1 MNLLDLMPIVL
12 VIGYTSLGFFTGLI
26 RRAIGLVALWVA
38 FLGATHLGLQAGG
51 VLQQSS
57 GLEVPD
63 SRIYG
68 FFGIVVAVLLV
79 VEGAG
84 QLAHNQIQIPAI
96 ALNRVTGVI
105 IGFATGVLLSV
116 VITHELV
123 FAGQPF
129 GGGQLDALQARIRD
143 TTNHSSIAVPLRNA
157 IGSPIIDVFQ
167 PVLPADPQIY
177 FGPGPVL

>member
-1 MNLLDLMPIVL
+1 MNWLDFAVIILIVA
-12 VIGYTSLGFFTGLI
+12 YTAAGFFTGLI

-68 FFGIVVAVLLV
+68 FFGIVIAVLV
-79 VEGAG
+79 IVEGAG
-84 QLAHNQIQIPAI
+84 QLAHSQIQIPAVT
-96 ALNRVTGVI
+96 LNRVTGVI
-105 IGFATGVLLSV
+105 IGLFTGVLLSV

-123 FAGQPF
+123 YAGQPF
-129 GGGQLDALQARIRD
+129 GGGQLDALQARIKD
-143 TTNHSSIAVPLRNA
+143 TTNHSGIAVPFRNA
-157 IGSPIIDVFQ
+157 IGTPIVDVFQ

-177 FGPGPVL
+177 FGPSPVT

>member
-1 MNLLDLMPIVL
+1 MTWLDLVVILLIV
-12 VIGYTSLGFFTGLI
+12 GYTAAGFFTGLV

-51 VLQQSS
+51 ILQQSS

-68 FFGIVVAVLLV
+68 FFGIVIAVLVV

-84 QLAHNQIQIPAI
+84 QLAHSQIQIPAVT
-96 ALNRVTGVI
+96 LNRITGVI
-105 IGFATGVLLSV
+105 IGLATGLLLSV
-116 VITHELV
+116 VITHELTA
-123 FAGQPF
+123 AGKPF
-129 GGGQLDALQARIRD
+129 GGGQLDALQAKIHD
-143 TTNHSSIAVPLRNA
+143 TTTHGSIAAPLYHA
-157 IGSPIIDVFQ
+157 IGSPIVDVFQ

-177 FGPGPVL
+177 FGPGPVT